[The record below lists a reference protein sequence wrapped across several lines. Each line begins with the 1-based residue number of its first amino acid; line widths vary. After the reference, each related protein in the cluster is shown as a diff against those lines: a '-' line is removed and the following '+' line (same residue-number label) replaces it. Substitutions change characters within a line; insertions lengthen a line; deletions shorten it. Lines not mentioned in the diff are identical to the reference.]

1 MEPVDDQ
8 ENTQPTTEN
17 DNSDPKEYINRYLNS
32 PDVKEKVEKRYQVAR
47 LIDPEVTKE
56 DAYEAFL
63 GTDEAKEALWVFYKN
78 NRFIFNEQKLS
89 PKVNF
94 KLSQYLAKIESIK
107 EKESLRRYDD
117 NLDERI
123 DDDRGRYAKHN
134 KAAQQLVDEGIVP
147 NTTLGRL
154 MVHFMAISLG
164 VDAPDPERDTR
175 RRRLVAVV
183 G

>member
-78 NRFIFNEQKLS
+78 NRFIFIPRYFYSKLQAIS
-89 PKVNF
+89 TKKRAF
-94 KLSQYLAKIESIK
+94 
-107 EKESLRRYDD
+107 LRRQC
-117 NLDERI
+117 LP
-123 DDDRGRYAKHN
+123 
-134 KAAQQLVDEGIVP
+134 V
-147 NTTLGRL
+147 
-154 MVHFMAISLG
+154 
-164 VDAPDPERDTR
+164 
-175 RRRLVAVV
+175 
-183 G
+183 